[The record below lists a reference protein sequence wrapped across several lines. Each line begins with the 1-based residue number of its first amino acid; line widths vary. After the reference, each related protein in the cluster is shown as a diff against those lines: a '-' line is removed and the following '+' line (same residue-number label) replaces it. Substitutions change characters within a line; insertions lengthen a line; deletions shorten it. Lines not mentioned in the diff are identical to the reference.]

1 MPGGWGGFARGWTKS
16 DEDDPDVFTYPD
28 KLLHELFYEQAAKTP
43 DSVAVIDGDRS
54 LTYAELADQA
64 RTLANFLRKEGVTED
79 AVVPIF
85 MPRCLEFAVS
95 YIAALSAGG
104 AYAPLEVGYPADM
117 LRRVIKEC
125 KPARVITLS
134 SHEGRLPDDAP
145 RICLDAGWQ
154 KRCAVTAAEAAA
166 LPPVTTHM
174 DSLAYVVYSSGTT
187 GAPKGITCPHRGSV
201 LSYNHRAWAA
211 PYEKTGEREAC
222 NVFFVWEMLRPL
234 LRGATLVV
242 IPDTVIYDP
251 KQLADLLEK
260 EKVTR
265 MLFTPSLLEA
275 VLDSPALDG
284 AALKRALACFRA
296 IVLCGEVVT
305 AELRSRVLAVAPPG
319 MKLLNLYSIS
329 ETHDVSMLDLAI
341 APEPDGKYC
350 STGPL
355 LPGVE
360 VLIMT
365 DANNVEKHG
374 KAQDRA
380 EGKKELSPVPLGM
393 EGEIFVAGPTLAREY
408 LLRPDLNAKRFPP
421 RPANLPVA
429 PQTPGQDVGNPKLY
443 DRLYDTGDWGRLR
456 PDGTL
461 EILGRHDSM
470 QKIRGYSVELRAVET
485 ALLQCANVTSCVVK
499 AVGAEGTD
507 KHIAAFVVFD
517 VPENQRDVEAL
528 GRAARDEL
536 KAALPHY
543 MVPSFVVPMEEL
555 PTHPISGKLNHAA
568 FPKTLPGLLDF
579 AEAERKTL
587 GLESAQNA
595 FALHGE
601 TEAFVAELWA
611 EVLELPMA
619 MVDPE
624 ESFFDMGGH
633 SLRATKLVARLNA
646 REDVDVKVAALF
658 ERPTIRGLAAF
669 IAGGGKAT
677 KAAPLPFSAVQKEL
691 DAFDAKAPEGFD
703 IALRAY
709 WHGVSLA
716 TKRVDSQNNLAA
728 ADGDDAAAGKRPL
741 EGEAV
746 LLTGATG
753 FLGAHLLREL
763 LANEKVRTV
772 FCLVRASASETPLER
787 VIGTLEKYG
796 LWREAAGWASRIEG
810 VEGDLSLERLGLVT
824 DHYLYLATVVDRVV
838 HCAAK
843 VNLVFPYDGLRKDNV
858 TSTMRVLHLAMDH
871 KVKPVTYVSTDAV
884 FPMAG
889 GPHAEDGADLLETL
903 GSLENGYS
911 QSKAVAEL
919 LVRHAAKRGLPTV
932 VVRPGN
938 LGGADPRNAP
948 APGDDRDPNEAQA
961 LSVSRQS
968 RVDAAQQVVA
978 ALTAAQKAAK
988 PKTTL
993 REKILRAGWNTSDS
1007 NLLYVA
1013 GMAWLGMAPSV
1024 DGWRCEL
1031 TPVDFAAKSV
1041 LCAAGDKASNGKAFN
1056 LVNGATLPMSAVVD
1070 ALRSCGVAV
1079 EAVSYEAFRKALE
1092 RGAGQDGDV
1101 ASALL
1106 QPLWKLVEPLETPE
1120 ALAAND
1126 AHASFEN
1133 GALKA
1138 LAARRGAGAYPPLD
1152 VPLVREYAYHL
1163 LEAGVL
1169 PPAQATNGQT
1179 LRGEVAFVTGA
1190 SGGIGAAIARA
1201 LGAAGCDVCL
1211 AARREDRTAALAKEI
1226 ASLHGC
1232 RAVAV
1237 ACDVTSRRAV
1247 KDAVAACARALGPP
1261 SILIN
1266 NAGVMHYTLMRN
1278 GHEDEWEQAVD
1289 VNCKGVLNGIG
1300 AVLPGMLARGKGHVL
1315 SVSSDAGRKAFA
1327 GLAVYSGT
1335 KFFVEAV
1342 SQGLRAET
1350 AGTGVKVTTVQP
1362 GDTKSNLKSCTTDEE
1377 ARALYAQPSEDRNLW
1392 LDPNDVARTVVWA
1405 LSQPPHVAVNEILV
1419 EPRDAPA

>member
-1 MPGGWGGFARGWTKS
+1 
-16 DEDDPDVFTYPD
+16 
-28 KLLHELFYEQAAKTP
+28 
-43 DSVAVIDGDRS
+43 
-54 LTYAELADQA
+54 
-64 RTLANFLRKEGVTED
+64 
-79 AVVPIF
+79 
-85 MPRCLEFAVS
+85 
-95 YIAALSAGG
+95 
-104 AYAPLEVGYPADM
+104 
-117 LRRVIKEC
+117 
-125 KPARVITLS
+125 
-134 SHEGRLPDDAP
+134 
-145 RICLDAGWQ
+145 
-154 KRCAVTAAEAAA
+154 
-166 LPPVTTHM
+166 
-174 DSLAYVVYSSGTT
+174 
-187 GAPKGITCPHRGSV
+187 
-201 LSYNHRAWAA
+201 
-211 PYEKTGEREAC
+211 
-222 NVFFVWEMLRPL
+222 
-234 LRGATLVV
+234 
-242 IPDTVIYDP
+242 
-251 KQLADLLEK
+251 
-260 EKVTR
+260 
-265 MLFTPSLLEA
+265 
-275 VLDSPALDG
+275 
-284 AALKRALACFRA
+284 
-296 IVLCGEVVT
+296 
-305 AELRSRVLAVAPPG
+305 

-329 ETHDVSMLDLAI
+329 ETHGVSMLDLAI
-341 APEPDGKYC
+341 ARARRQVLLH
-350 STGPL
+350 GPL

-393 EGEIFVAGPTLAREY
+393 EGEIFVAGPTLSREY

-485 ALLQCANVTSCVVK
+485 ALLQCANRRRRS
-499 AVGAEGTD
+499 A
-507 KHIAAFVVFD
+507 
-517 VPENQRDVEAL
+517 R
-528 GRAARDEL
+528 RDEL

-633 SLRATKLVARLNA
+633 SLRATKLVARLN
-646 REDVDVKVAALF
+646 EGVDVKVAALF
-658 ERPTIRGLAAF
+658 ERPTIRGS
-669 IAGGGKAT
+669 
-677 KAAPLPFSAVQKEL
+677 PP
-691 DAFDAKAPEGFD
+691 
-703 IALRAY
+703 Y

-716 TKRVDSQNNLAA
+716 TKRVDSQQNLAA
-728 ADGDDAAAGKRPL
+728 ADGDDAAAAKRPL

-763 LANEKVRTV
+763 LANEK
-772 FCLVRASASETPLER
+772 
-787 VIGTLEKYG
+787 KYG
-796 LWREAAGWASRIEG
+796 LWREAAGWASRIEASRRP
-810 VEGDLSLERLGLVT
+810 VAERLGLVT

-903 GSLENGYS
+903 GSLENGY
-911 QSKAVAEL
+911 A
-919 LVRHAAKRGLPTV
+919 H
-932 VVRPGN
+932 
-938 LGGADPRNAP
+938 
-948 APGDDRDPNEAQA
+948 
-961 LSVSRQS
+961 VSRQS

-1056 LVNGATLPMSAVVD
+1056 LVNGATLPMGAVVD

-1126 AHASFEN
+1126 AHASFDN
-1133 GALKA
+1133 GALRA
-1138 LAARRGAGAYPPLD
+1138 LALRRGAGAYPPLD

-1190 SGGIGAAIARA
+1190 SGGIGAAIAR
-1201 LGAAGCDVCL
+1201 LRRRGCGVCL
-1211 AARREDRTAALAKEI
+1211 ARGGTARLAKEI

-1247 KDAVAACARALGPP
+1247 KDAVAACARAFGPP
-1261 SILIN
+1261 SILVN

-1315 SVSSDAGRKAFA
+1315 SVSSDAGRKAP

-1405 LSQPPHVAVNEILV
+1405 LSQPRTSPSTDPV
-1419 EPRDAPA
+1419 EPATRPPSAPASVGAARTAAPRLSARAGRGPSPFHTPSGP

>member
-43 DSVAVIDGDRS
+43 DSVAVVDGDRS
-54 LTYAELADQA
+54 S
-64 RTLANFLRKEGVTED
+64 RTLSSRTRRDAATLLRKEGVKEE

-104 AYAPLEVGYPADM
+104 AHAPLEVGYPADM

-154 KRCAVTAAEAAA
+154 KRCVVTAAEAAA

-234 LRGATLVV
+234 LRGATLVI

-275 VLDSPALDG
+275 
-284 AALKRALACFRA
+284 
-296 IVLCGEVVT
+296 VVT

-517 VPENQRDVEAL
+517 APEGQRDVEAL

-646 REDVDVKVAALF
+646 REGVDVKVAALF
-658 ERPTIRGLAAF
+658 ERPTIRGSPRPRASTSRA
-669 IAGGGKAT
+669 
-677 KAAPLPFSAVQKEL
+677 
-691 DAFDAKAPEGFD
+691 
-703 IALRAY
+703 AY

-716 TKRVDSQNNLAA
+716 TKRVDSQQNLAA
-728 ADGDDAAAGKRPL
+728 ADGDDAAAAKRPL

-871 KVKPVTYVSTDAV
+871 KVKPVTYVSTDA
-884 FPMAG
+884 
-889 GPHAEDGADLLETL
+889 
-903 GSLENGYS
+903 
-911 QSKAVAEL
+911 SKAVAEL

-948 APGDDRDPNEAQA
+948 APGDDRDPNEARA
-961 LSVSRQS
+961 LS
-968 RVDAAQQVVA
+968 
-978 ALTAAQKAAK
+978 L
-988 PKTTL
+988 
-993 REKILRAGWNTSDS
+993 
-1007 NLLYVA
+1007 
-1013 GMAWLGMAPSV
+1013 
-1024 DGWRCEL
+1024 
-1031 TPVDFAAKSV
+1031 
-1041 LCAAGDKASNGKAFN
+1041 
-1056 LVNGATLPMSAVVD
+1056 
-1070 ALRSCGVAV
+1070 
-1079 EAVSYEAFRKALE
+1079 
-1092 RGAGQDGDV
+1092 
-1101 ASALL
+1101 
-1106 QPLWKLVEPLETPE
+1106 LWKLVEPLETPE

-1126 AHASFEN
+1126 AHASFDN
-1133 GALKA
+1133 GALRA
-1138 LAARRGAGAYPPLD
+1138 LALRRGAGADPPLD

-1179 LRGEVAFVTGA
+1179 LRGEVAFD
-1190 SGGIGAAIARA
+1190 RA
-1201 LGAAGCDVCL
+1201 
-1211 AARREDRTAALAKEI
+1211 AALAKEI

-1261 SILIN
+1261 SILVN

-1300 AVLPGMLARGKGHVL
+1300 AVLPGMLAAGKGHVL

-1377 ARALYAQPSEDRNLW
+1377 ARARAALRGPQPL
-1392 LDPNDVARTVVWA
+1392 ARPQRRRA
-1405 LSQPPHVAVNEILV
+1405 HRRLGLSQPPHVAVNEIPSS
-1419 EPRDAPA
+1419 PRRAR

>member
-1 MPGGWGGFARGWTKS
+1 MTQGVRFFDGGLGATSSPRSGASRICDGRRLRGFLASSAGADADAEDEPAAPPRAHAPTRGAAATDGAWKDWFAVGADHAAAARVAVEGPPAQHCLCTHRDPS
-16 DEDDPDVFTYPD
+16 STSSQAASICAPHDDARRLGRLRARLDQVRRGRPDVFTYPD

-43 DSVAVIDGDRS
+43 DSVAVVDGDRS

-64 RTLANFLRKEGVTED
+64 RTLATFLRKEGVKEN

-154 KRCAVTAAEAAA
+154 KRCVVTAAEAAA

-284 AALKRALACFRA
+284 AALRRALACFRA
-296 IVLCGEVVT
+296 VVLCGEVVT

-393 EGEIFVAGPTLAREY
+393 EGEIF
-408 LLRPDLNAKRFPP
+408 
-421 RPANLPVA
+421 
-429 PQTPGQDVGNPKLY
+429 TPGQDVGNPKLY

-517 VPENQRDVEAL
+517 APEGQRDVEAL

-543 MVPSFVVPMEEL
+543 MVPSRCRAS
-555 PTHPISGKLNHAA
+555 TRG
-568 FPKTLPGLLDF
+568 G
-579 AEAERKTL
+579 ERKTL

-646 REDVDVKVAALF
+646 REGVDVKVAALF

-677 KAAPLPFSAVQKEL
+677 KAAPLPFAAVQKEL

-716 TKRVDSQNNLAA
+716 TKRVDSQQNLAA
-728 ADGDDAAAGKRPL
+728 ADGDDAAAAKRPL

-903 GSLENGYS
+903 GSLENGYA

-948 APGDDRDPNEAQA
+948 APGDDRDPNEARA
-961 LSVSRQS
+961 LSRPTTPTRPST
-968 RVDAAQQVVA
+968 
-978 ALTAAQKAAK
+978 TA
-988 PKTTL
+988 
-993 REKILRAGWNTSDS
+993 RSGRS
-1007 NLLYVA
+1007 
-1013 GMAWLGMAPSV
+1013 
-1024 DGWRCEL
+1024 
-1031 TPVDFAAKSV
+1031 
-1041 LCAAGDKASNGKAFN
+1041 LCAA
-1056 LVNGATLPMSAVVD
+1056 
-1070 ALRSCGVAV
+1070 
-1079 EAVSYEAFRKALE
+1079 
-1092 RGAGQDGDV
+1092 
-1101 ASALL
+1101 
-1106 QPLWKLVEPLETPE
+1106 
-1120 ALAAND
+1120 ALAL
-1126 AHASFEN
+1126 HA
-1133 GALKA
+1133 A
-1138 LAARRGAGAYPPLD
+1138 D
-1152 VPLVREYAYHL
+1152 VPLVREYAHHL

-1201 LGAAGCDVCL
+1201 LGAAGCD
-1211 AARREDRTAALAKEI
+1211 
-1226 ASLHGC
+1226 
-1232 RAVAV
+1232 
-1237 ACDVTSRRAV
+1237 
-1247 KDAVAACARALGPP
+1247 
-1261 SILIN
+1261 
-1266 NAGVMHYTLMRN
+1266 
-1278 GHEDEWEQAVD
+1278 
-1289 VNCKGVLNGIG
+1289 
-1300 AVLPGMLARGKGHVL
+1300 
-1315 SVSSDAGRKAFA
+1315 AFA

-1377 ARALYAQPSEDRNLW
+1377 ARASRAASEDRNLW

>member
-43 DSVAVIDGDRS
+43 DSVAVVDGDRS

-64 RTLANFLRKEGVTED
+64 RTLATFLRKEGVKEE

-154 KRCAVTAAEAAA
+154 KRCVVTAAEARA
-166 LPPVTTHM
+166 PPVTTHM

-187 GAPKGITCPHRGSV
+187 GAPKGITCPHRGS
-201 LSYNHRAWAA
+201 
-211 PYEKTGEREAC
+211 
-222 NVFFVWEMLRPL
+222 MLRPL

-284 AALKRALACFRA
+284 AALRRALACFRA
-296 IVLCGEVVT
+296 VVLCGEVVT

-393 EGEIFVAGPTLAREY
+393 EGEIFAAGRRRYEY

-507 KHIAAFVVFD
+507 KHIAPSPSSTPD
-517 VPENQRDVEAL
+517 
-528 GRAARDEL
+528 AAGPPRL
-536 KAALPHY
+536 
-543 MVPSFVVPMEEL
+543 
-555 PTHPISGKLNHAA
+555 
-568 FPKTLPGLLDF
+568 

-646 REDVDVKVAALF
+646 REGVDVKVAALF

-677 KAAPLPFSAVQKEL
+677 KAAPLPFAAVQKEL

-703 IALRAY
+703 IALR
-709 WHGVSLA
+709 VLA
-716 TKRVDSQNNLAA
+716 RRVARDEARRQPAEPRGRGRRRRRRREAA
-728 ADGDDAAAGKRPL
+728 L

-753 FLGAHLLREL
+753 FLGAHLLAS
-763 LANEKVRTV
+763 LANEKG
-772 FCLVRASASETPLER
+772 A
-787 VIGTLEKYG
+787 
-796 LWREAAGWASRIEG
+796 
-810 VEGDLSLERLGLVT
+810 EGDLSLERLGLVT

-903 GSLENGYS
+903 GLLENGYA

-919 LVRHAAKRGLPTV
+919 L
-932 VVRPGN
+932 
-938 LGGADPRNAP
+938 
-948 APGDDRDPNEAQA
+948 
-961 LSVSRQS
+961 
-968 RVDAAQQVVA
+968 QVVA

-1041 LCAAGDKASNGKAFN
+1041 LCAAGDRASNGKAFN
-1056 LVNGATLPMSAVVD
+1056 LVNAATLPMGAVVD

-1079 EAVSYEAFRKALE
+1079 EAVSYEAFRKALDAARPGRRRARVAPR
-1092 RGAGQDGDV
+1092 RGRV
-1101 ASALL
+1101 
-1106 QPLWKLVEPLETPE
+1106 P
-1120 ALAAND
+1120 
-1126 AHASFEN
+1126 
-1133 GALKA
+1133 
-1138 LAARRGAGAYPPLD
+1138 AARRAL
-1152 VPLVREYAYHL
+1152 REYAYHL

-1211 AARREDRTAALAKEI
+1211 AARREDRAAALAKEI

-1232 RAVAV
+1232 RALAV

-1300 AVLPGMLARGKGHVL
+1300 A
-1315 SVSSDAGRKAFA
+1315 AFA

-1405 LSQPPHVAVNEILV
+1405 LSQPPHVAVNGSRRA
-1419 EPRDAPA
+1419 RDAPA